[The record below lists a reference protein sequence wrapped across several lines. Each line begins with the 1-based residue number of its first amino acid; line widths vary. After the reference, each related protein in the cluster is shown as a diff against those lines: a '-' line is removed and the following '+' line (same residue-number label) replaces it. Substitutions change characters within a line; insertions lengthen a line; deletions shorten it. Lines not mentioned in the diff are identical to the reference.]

1 VRLTSPKQAQG
12 GAIEQLVVGWLAA
25 RGLRTIA
32 RNVHC
37 RLGELDLVMRDG
49 DAVVF
54 IEVRYRR
61 TSSRGGAHGS
71 VDGRKQARIA
81 GAARWFLAGRPQLA
95 NQPCRFDVVAVSGDA
110 PYRIDWIRDAFQ
122 PIA

>member
-1 VRLTSPKQAQG
+1 MRLTSPKQAR
-12 GAIEQLVVGWLAA
+12 GAIVEQLASEWLAA
-25 RGLRTIA
+25 RGLRTFA

-37 RLGELDLVMRDG
+37 RMGELDLVMRDG
-49 DAVVF
+49 NAVVF
-54 IEVRYRR
+54 VEVRHRR
-61 TSSRGGAHGS
+61 SSSRGGAHGS

-81 GAARWFLAGRPQLA
+81 AAARWFLAGHPQLA

-110 PYRIDWIRDAFQ
+110 PYRIEWIRDAFQ